1 MLALVGTAAVVAQ
14 PQAYQMAPAAGVRVI
29 DEGSAAVAQHPVV
42 DELDLPG
49 LEVEIDRE
57 AVFLEDVEHCRNGGL
72 AVAVDW
78 LTPQDV
84 SAADLVGADPRL
96 QLPGVLEYRR
106 RKNRALA
113 RPKFAL
119 PVKPEIPVESLQTV
133 RMALPHGIADGME
146 ADARSVPAALRLTQA
161 EQTDIV
167 GRRVVIGVVVV
178 KADLDVGLVR
188 ADTRSG
194 KGPLP
199 GVEHVVDHRAVEL
212 LRYRTRH
219 HARQQ
224 PIDGRGLGCVHFGHR
239 QAVDYREPPA
249 LVEHFADPRHLPPTR
264 RHRKITRSAQDRR
277 QRTRPVLFG
286 CPAYLV
292 ETGGREIDPVLL
304 GADVAARPDAR
315 PLDRHF
321 DLRHFNQPCLWIGS
335 IQRTSSG
342 RSTGSMSRLTTTAS
356 LSLRT
361 NTHSSVS
368 SVDAL
373 ISWCGT

>member
-1 MLALVGTAAVVAQ
+1 MLARVGTAAMVAQ
-14 PQAYQMAPAAGVRVI
+14 PQAYEMAPAAGVRVI
-29 DEGSAAVAQHPVV
+29 DEGGAAVAQRPVV

-49 LEVEIDRE
+49 LEVEIDRKF
-57 AVFLEDVEHCRNGGL
+57 VFVEYVEHCRNRGL
-72 AVAVDW
+72 AVAVYR
-78 LTPQDV
+78 LPPPGG
-84 SAADLVGADPRL
+84 SAADLVGAEPRL
-96 QLPGVLEYRR
+96 QFPGILEYRR
-106 RKNRALA
+106 GKYRALA

-119 PVKPEIPVESLQTV
+119 PVKPEIPVESLQTA
-133 RMALPHGIADGME
+133 RMALPHGIADVMK
-146 ADARSVPAALRLTQA
+146 ADDPAVPAALRLTQA

-194 KGPLP
+194 KRLLP
-199 GVEHVVDHRAVEL
+199 GVENIVDHRAIEL

-224 PIDGRGLGCVHFGHR
+224 PIDGRGLGCGHFGHR
-239 QAVDYREPPA
+239 QAVDDREAPA
-249 LVEHFADPRHLPPTR
+249 LVEHFAHPRHLPPTR
-264 RHRKITRSAQDRR
+264 RHRKITRSAQDGR
-277 QRTRPVLFG
+277 QTISPDLVG
-286 CPAYLV
+286 CPA

-304 GADVAARPDAR
+304 GADRSACPGAR
-315 PLDRHF
+315 PLDRHV

-335 IQRTSSG
+335 IQRTSCG